1 MSLRSRFRKERGA
14 RGPRVL
20 FATDVHGS
28 DRCFRKFLNAAP
40 IFGADYLILG
50 GDITGKLLVPIVKN
64 ADGSF
69 DCRYGDADHTGLDA
83 TEAEELARRIRGFG
97 SYTVVVDPEEAR
109 ALQTE
114 EHRARVFES
123 VVGKAMEDW
132 VTLAEERL
140 RGTGVRCFMAPGNDD
155 FLSIDAAL
163 QGSDVVEFAENRVL
177 ALDDTHEM
185 ITTGYSNPTPW
196 DTERELS
203 EESLRER
210 IDSMAGA
217 VRDPSNLIAVL
228 HAPPYHSGIDDA
240 PLLTDDL
247 SMTLTAG
254 GVTMT
259 PVGSTA
265 VRSFVEETQPL
276 LGLHGHVHEGRGT
289 VAIGRTLCINPG
301 SEYTEGVLSAALIE
315 LGEGRV
321 ISHQFVGG

>member
-1 MSLRSRFRKERGA
+1 MSVRSRFRKGRGA

-40 IFGADYLILG
+40 IFGVDYLILG

-69 DCRYGDADHTGLDA
+69 DCRYGDADYTGLDA
-83 TEAEELARRIRGFG
+83 AEAEELARRIRGFG
-97 SYTVVVDPEEAR
+97 SYTVVVDAEEAG

-114 EHRARVFES
+114 EYRAGVFES
-123 VVGKAMEDW
+123 VVSKAIEDW

-177 ALDDTHEM
+177 ELDDTHEM

-210 IDSMAGA
+210 IDAMAGT
-217 VRDPSNLIAVL
+217 VRDPANLIAVL

-240 PLLTDDL
+240 PLLSEDL
-247 SMTLTAG
+247 GMTLTAG

-265 VRSFVEETQPL
+265 VRSFVEEAQPL
-276 LGLHGHVHEGRGT
+276 LALHGHVHEGRGT
-289 VAIGRTLCINPG
+289 VTIGRTLCINPG
-301 SEYTEGVLSAALIE
+301 SEYTEGVLSAALIQ

-321 ISHQFVGG
+321 VSHQFVGG